1 MLGEM
6 DLNPP
11 SKSKNKTITRA
22 IVLFLDF
29 FDLGGAFVETVEND
43 VQYIQKQGKKERLRR
58 NLHRLK
64 CSYFNGCT
72 VLNAEGQFSVRVY
85 SHAFDHQSPQLFI
98 KGWQRHIR
106 FFKSANQSVKQFF
119 SG

>member
-43 VQYIQKQGKKERLRR
+43 VQYIQKQGKKR
-58 NLHRLK
+58 
-64 CSYFNGCT
+64 T
-72 VLNAEGQFSVRVY
+72 PAEK
-85 SHAFDHQSPQLFI
+85 SPQAEMLIFQ
-98 KGWQRHIR
+98 WLY
-106 FFKSANQSVKQFF
+106 SSEC
-119 SG
+119 